1 MSFENILSKVFP
13 NIQIYSNKNQLTF
26 KIPKEDIINIIMSKI
41 NPELKEN
48 ISIDFYPDGILIEIN
63 NLEKLFAGLKQFS
76 SNFRV
81 EPNTLRV
88 FIPKD
93 DIINNFK
100 YKFPN
105 ANIDYNESGILI
117 SLVI

>member
-1 MSFENILSKVFP
+1 MSFENTLSKIFP
-13 NIQIYSNKNQLTF
+13 NIQIYSDKNQLTF

-41 NPELKEN
+41 NPELKECIN
-48 ISIDFYPDGILIEIN
+48 INFYPDGILIEIN

-76 SNFRV
+76 NNFRV
-81 EPNTLRV
+81 EPNVLRI
-88 FIPKD
+88 FIPKN